1 MTKNQKKKK
10 KKHKKAKEKKI
21 MSNVH
26 LNQKKK
32 KKKKRR
38 RRQRPRGRKKKTMK
52 KSNVWTKLMC
62 KCTKAFLSIKQS
74 HFLPSVFS
82 PFLGEKLFGGS
93 GEKTHG
99 PYHLFSFLFTQPN
112 TLQKNFPSHFL
123 FKVFPPPY
131 FTSKQTHP

>member
-1 MTKNQKKKK
+1 MWQTTKKKK
-10 KKHKKAKEKKI
+10 KNTRKQKKKKI

-26 LNQKKK
+26 LNQKK

-82 PFLGEKLFGGS
+82 PFWGEKLFGGF

-99 PYHLFSFLFTQPN
+99 PYHLFSFLLTQPN
-112 TLQKNFPSHFL
+112 KLQKSFPSHFL

-131 FTSKQTHP
+131 FTSKQAHP